1 MKRETEKI
9 ATCYETRKP
18 RRDSREE
25 LYIRANGGA
34 ELFDDPRLAPFCRIV
49 GGKLAIREAQAL
61 DRCEKKVTAATYY
74 LIALILVRV
83 AGNFL
88 ESWQQAGYALNQKA
102 YNVASHYYNR
112 AAFAMRQASLAELYA
127 QYSKAS
133 PAQKKSARSAS
144 GREDKQQ

>member
-1 MKRETEKI
+1 MESRDERIIRE
-9 ATCYETRKP
+9 
-18 RRDSREE
+18 
-25 LYIRANGGA
+25 NGGA

-74 LIALILVRV
+74 LIALILIRV

-88 ESWQQAGYALNQKA
+88 ERWQKAGYALNQKA

-112 AAFAMRQASLAELYA
+112 AAFAMRQTWLAELY
-127 QYSKAS
+127 S
-133 PAQKKSARSAS
+133 RN
-144 GREDKQQ
+144 